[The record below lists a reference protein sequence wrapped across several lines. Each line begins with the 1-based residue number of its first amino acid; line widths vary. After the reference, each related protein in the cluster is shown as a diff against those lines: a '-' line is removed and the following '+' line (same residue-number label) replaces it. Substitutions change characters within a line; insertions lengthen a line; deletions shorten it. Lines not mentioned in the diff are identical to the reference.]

1 MNDLIPDASAST
13 DVAPAPPMAWQSMR
27 GPAAGQRQWW
37 SVGVVAGSILL
48 VGGGILAVLIARS
61 GSGSSDAKPS
71 APLAQVATMAP
82 VVEAQPREV
91 ESPTVQRVQKP
102 TPQPEPQR
110 TSPPP
115 QPATQVAI
123 ATPATQPV
131 PVAVAVAQPEPK
143 AAPPQLTTAPTPP
156 PQQETQ
162 PATPTPPAVEDQPIP
177 NLPDTIAN
185 RPLRAY
191 FMARQWA
198 AKAKAGGN
206 AAQIEKGARALILWH
221 DFFEQSP
228 HAEHVTYI
236 EESQKLAEQYSPGI
250 TNKPRVQPT
259 GGGPPLPPKP
269 PAKPAEEPPQKPA
282 RPPLRKPTR

>member
-1 MNDLIPDASAST
+1 L
-13 DVAPAPPMAWQSMR
+13 
-27 GPAAGQRQWW
+27 
-37 SVGVVAGSILL
+37 ILL

-61 GSGSSDAKPS
+61 GSGSSDVKAS
-71 APLAQVATMAP
+71 APLAQVATIAP

-91 ESPTVQRVQKP
+91 ETPAVQQSQKP
-102 TPQPEPQR
+102 TPQPEQH

-115 QPATQVAI
+115 QSATQVAI

-131 PVAVAVAQPEPK
+131 AVAAVQAEPK
-143 AAPPQLTTAPTPP
+143 AAPAAPATALAPPQ
-156 PQQETQ
+156 PQQETPPAAQ
-162 PATPTPPAVEDQPIP
+162 PAKPVEEQPIP

-198 AKAKAGGN
+198 AKAKASGN
-206 AAQIEKGARALILWH
+206 ASQIEKGARALILWH

-228 HAEHVTYI
+228 HAEHVAYV

-250 TNKPRVQPT
+250 TNKPRVQPSA
-259 GGGPPLPPKP
+259 GGPPLPPKP

-282 RPPLRKPTR
+282 RPPLRKPMR